1 MKLNAGN
8 SARFVFSYFVF
19 ASAWVLFS
27 DKVVESL
34 SSNLQVYTLVQSLK
48 GMLFIVITSLLLWGL
63 IKKNNREVERANDI
77 DYVTGLHSPYVFF
90 RYLEQKIRSTKE
102 HEHYV
107 LFLLDIDN
115 YKPVA
120 DELGFVKSNQFLKDI
135 AKSIDSPSV
144 SLLFSSRTH
153 SDGFACLISMHNKN
167 QVDTHLANIQRQFS
181 MHSKHHGIDVTCS
194 IGVATYPS
202 DGVSAKQLMSSAK
215 YALAQAKK
223 IKNTIRY
230 HDKELAEHELQRQQM
245 ISDLRNAIRED
256 QIQIVFQPKY
266 CLKDKRV
273 VGVEVLSRWKHP
285 HYGYIS
291 PAVFITLA
299 EENNLC
305 SALTELVLK
314 QASKQLR
321 ETQLLGHDIQEVSV
335 NISATELNSIEDMLR
350 IENYI
355 KTDLDFAQYLCLE
368 ITETATLNDVDQC
381 ASLVRQLK
389 KSGVKFSIDDFG
401 VGYTSFGIFNKL
413 DVDEIKIDR
422 SFIKNIAIDYRSRA
436 ITSGIVNIA
445 KGFGI
450 QVVAEGVE
458 TPEQLCTLEELDCE
472 LVQGFYLSPP
482 VPIALLDRKL
492 NSIANVIY

>member
-291 PAVFITLA
+291 PSVFITLA

-335 NISATELNSIEDMLR
+335 NISATELNSIEDMRR